1 MQFLTLQI
9 ACTGI
14 FKYCLRGMLGKK
26 QRETFFYFLDTLT
39 SLLSESHQ
47 HGPLNVLRDQVNQ
60 AIALLERDFPIS
72 IHVRNYACTAAH
84 YY

>member
-1 MQFLTLQI
+1 
-9 ACTGI
+9 
-14 FKYCLRGMLGKK
+14 MLGNS

-47 HGPLNVLRDQVNQ
+47 RGPLEALRDQVNR

-72 IHVRNYACTAAH
+72 IHVSMTKLLTAHHAR
-84 YY
+84 